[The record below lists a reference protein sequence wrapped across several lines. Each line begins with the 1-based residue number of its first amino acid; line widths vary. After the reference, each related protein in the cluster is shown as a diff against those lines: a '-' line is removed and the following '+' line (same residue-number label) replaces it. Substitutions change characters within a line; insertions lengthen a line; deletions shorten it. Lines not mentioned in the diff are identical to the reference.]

1 MFYTIL
7 FYIILYK
14 ERMNILAEKKER
26 LMSGVFF
33 MAAFMSIVSLV
44 LIIVFIFT
52 NGIPVM
58 TKYGLNEFLFGTVW
72 RPTASEPRF
81 GLLPM
86 ILGSIYVTAGS
97 ALIGVPIG
105 LLTAV
110 FMAEY
115 CPPKLYK
122 ILKPSVSLMASI
134 PSIVYGFFA
143 LQFLVPI
150 IRDRVGGTGYSMLTA
165 MLLLAIMILPT
176 IIELS
181 ESALR
186 AVPKSY
192 YQGSMAL
199 GATQERSI
207 FQVVMPA
214 ASSGILSSV
223 VLGIGRAIG
232 ETMAVVL
239 VAGNQPV
246 GPNGLLKGVRTLTT
260 NIVLEMSYA
269 SGDHRQ
275 ALIATGVVLFV
286 FILLINSAFIVIKN
300 REAAK

>member
-1 MFYTIL
+1 MNRL
-7 FYIILYK
+7 AERK
-14 ERMNILAEKKER
+14 ERA
-26 LMSGVFF
+26 MSGVFF

-44 LIIVFIFT
+44 LIIGFIFT

-58 TKYGLNEFLFGTVW
+58 VKYGLDEFLFGTVW
-72 RPTASEPRF
+72 RPTASVPQF

-86 ILGSIYVTAGS
+86 ILGSVYVTAGA
-97 ALIGVPIG
+97 ALIGVPVG
-105 LLTAV
+105 VLTAI
-110 FMAEY
+110 FMARY
-115 CPPKLYK
+115 CPPQLYK

-176 IIELS
+176 VIELS
-181 ESALR
+181 ESALQ
-186 AVPKSY
+186 AVPRTY
-192 YQGSMAL
+192 YEGSIAL
-199 GATQERSI
+199 GATAERSI
-207 FQVVMPA
+207 FKVVMPA

-239 VAGNQPV
+239 VAGNQAVVPS
-246 GPNGLLKGVRTLTT
+246 GLLKGVRTLTT

-275 ALIATGVVLFV
+275 ALIATGVILFV
-286 FILLINSAFIVIKN
+286 FILIINSIFIVIKN
-300 REAAK
+300 KEATK

>member
-1 MFYTIL
+1 MIR
-7 FYIILYK
+7 LYK
-14 ERMNILAEKKER
+14 ERMNILAERKER
-26 LMSGVFF
+26 VMSGVFF

-58 TKYGLNEFLFGTVW
+58 IKHGFNEFLFGTVW

-86 ILGSIYVTAGS
+86 ILGSIYVTAG
-97 ALIGVPIG
+97 ATLIGVPIG

-115 CPPKLYK
+115 CPPRLYK
-122 ILKPSVSLMASI
+122 VLKPSVSLMASI

-176 IIELS
+176 VIELS

-186 AVPKSY
+186 AVPNSY

-207 FQVVMPA
+207 FKVVMPA

-269 SGDHRQ
+269 SGEHRQ

>member
-1 MFYTIL
+1 MT
-7 FYIILYK
+7 
-14 ERMNILAEKKER
+14 ILAEKKER
-26 LMSGVFF
+26 AMSGVFF

-58 TKYGLNEFLFGTVW
+58 IKHGLDEFLFGTTW
-72 RPTASEPRF
+72 RPTASEPQF

-86 ILGSIYVTAGS
+86 ILGSVYVTTGA

-105 LLTAV
+105 ILTAV
-110 FMAEY
+110 FMANY
-115 CPPKLYK
+115 CPPRLYK
-122 ILKPSVSLMASI
+122 VLKPSVSLMASI

-165 MLLLAIMILPT
+165 MILLAIMILPT
-176 IIELS
+176 VIELS

-192 YQGSMAL
+192 YEGSIAL

-246 GPNGLLKGVRTLTT
+246 SPNSLLKGVRTLTT

-286 FILLINSAFIVIKN
+286 FILLINSVFIVIKN

>member
-1 MFYTIL
+1 MNTL
-7 FYIILYK
+7 ADNK
-14 ERMNILAEKKER
+14 ERV
-26 LMSGVFF
+26 MSGVFLA
-33 MAAFMSIVSLV
+33 AAFMSIVSLV
-44 LIIVFIFT
+44 LIIIFIFT

-58 TKYGLNEFLFGTVW
+58 VKYGFSEFLFGKIW
-72 RPTASEPRF
+72 RPTATSPQF

-86 ILGSIYVTAGS
+86 ILGSVYVTAGA

-105 LLTAV
+105 VLTAI
-110 FMAEY
+110 FMADY
-115 CPPKLYK
+115 APPALYK

-143 LQFLVPI
+143 LQFLVPFV
-150 IRDRVGGTGYSMLTA
+150 RKYLGGNGYSMLTA

-181 ESALR
+181 ESAIR
-186 AVPKSY
+186 SVPKSY
-192 YQGSMAL
+192 YQGSVAL
-199 GATQERSI
+199 GATKERSI
-207 FQVVMPA
+207 FEVVLPA
-214 ASSGILSSV
+214 ASPGVLSSV

-246 GPNGLLKGVRTLTT
+246 GPNGLLSGVRTLTT

-269 SGDHRQ
+269 AGDHRQ
-275 ALIATGVVLFV
+275 ALIATGVILFV
-286 FILLINSAFIVIKN
+286 FILLINSIFIVIKN
-300 REAAK
+300 REAVK

>member
-1 MFYTIL
+1 
-7 FYIILYK
+7 
-14 ERMNILAEKKER
+14 MNILAERKER
-26 LMSGVFF
+26 VMSGVFF

-58 TKYGLNEFLFGTVW
+58 IKHGFNEFLFGTVW

-86 ILGSIYVTAGS
+86 ILGSIYVTAG
-97 ALIGVPIG
+97 ATLIGVPIG

-115 CPPKLYK
+115 CPPRLYK
-122 ILKPSVSLMASI
+122 VLKPSVSLMASI

-176 IIELS
+176 VIELS

-186 AVPKSY
+186 AVPNSY

-207 FQVVMPA
+207 FKVVMPA

-269 SGDHRQ
+269 SGEHRQ

>member
-1 MFYTIL
+1 MT
-7 FYIILYK
+7 
-14 ERMNILAEKKER
+14 ILAEKKER
-26 LMSGVFF
+26 AMSGVFF

-58 TKYGLNEFLFGTVW
+58 IKHGLDEFLFGTTW

-86 ILGSIYVTAGS
+86 ILGSVYVTTGA

-105 LLTAV
+105 ILTAV
-110 FMAEY
+110 FMANY
-115 CPPKLYK
+115 CPPRLYK
-122 ILKPSVSLMASI
+122 VLKPSVSLMASI

-176 IIELS
+176 VIELS

-192 YQGSMAL
+192 YEGSIAL

-286 FILLINSAFIVIKN
+286 FILLINSVFIVIKN